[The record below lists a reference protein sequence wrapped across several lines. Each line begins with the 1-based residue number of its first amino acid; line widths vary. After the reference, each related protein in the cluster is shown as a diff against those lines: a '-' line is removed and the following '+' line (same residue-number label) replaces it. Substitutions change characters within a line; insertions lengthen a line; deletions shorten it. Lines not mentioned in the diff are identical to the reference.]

1 MLKLHGFSAS
11 NYYNVAKLTLL
22 EKRVE
27 FEEVLVYTG
36 AGETYRPDFLTM
48 SPQGK
53 VPCLE
58 TKHGFL
64 SETRAIA
71 AYLEDAHPEPALYP
85 RDPFARAKVHEL
97 TQVLDLYVDLPVRRV
112 LRNFFSRSKPPA
124 SIADEVRATL
134 AKTARTLTRLAGFDS
149 FLVGDEFG
157 AADVA
162 AACHFPMARLVARE
176 TLDFDPLADVP
187 GVDDYLARLEARP
200 TVQRVRADH
209 RAALPGFLSHLHNLY
224 AARSGNT

>member
-1 MLKLHGFSAS
+1 MLRLHGFSAS

-22 EKRVE
+22 EKGVE

-36 AGETYRPDFLTM
+36 AGETYRPEFLTI

-58 TKHGFL
+58 TEHGFL

-71 AYLEDAHPEPALYP
+71 GYLEEVHPEPALYP
-85 RDPFARAKVHEL
+85 RDAFARAKVHEL
-97 TQVLDLYVDLPVRRV
+97 THVLDLYLDLPVRRV

-124 SIADEVRATL
+124 SVADEVRAAL
-134 AKTARTLTRLAGFDS
+134 AKTARTLTRLARFDS
-149 FLVGDEFG
+149 FLMGDEFG

-162 AACHFPMARLVARE
+162 AACHFPMARMVARE

-187 GVDDYLARLEARP
+187 GIDDYVARLEARP
-200 TVQRVRADH
+200 TVQRIRADH
-209 RAALPGFLSHLHNLY
+209 RAALPGFLSHLQQLY
-224 AARSGNT
+224 AVRSGST